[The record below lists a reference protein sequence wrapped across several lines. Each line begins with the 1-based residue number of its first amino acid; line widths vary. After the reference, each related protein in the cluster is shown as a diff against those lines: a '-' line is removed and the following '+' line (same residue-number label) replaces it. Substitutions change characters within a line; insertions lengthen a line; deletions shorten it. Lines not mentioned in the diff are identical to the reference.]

1 MKKYNINDNIV
12 LVQTIREKN
21 IWKRKLVMKKIL
33 ESLKY
38 IAIFIVTLCI
48 CMILMYLSCLIPSV
62 KLLPNIERS
71 ILDINKSGSKKIIP
85 VFNKEIMFDTYA
97 DAMMINMAY
106 SVDSKHPFYSMLFAR
121 TNYVDGVTDTTV
133 EDKAYEDKEIP
144 IFPHVQEL
152 EKLLRGKNLIA
163 IEYARYWH
171 GHLIFLR
178 PLLTIFSY
186 TEIKIISYIFHFI
199 LFLML
204 LYKIKKKIG
213 LKFIIAIIFGF
224 IVTEGY
230 LVYSCLEET
239 IGFSLILIGSN
250 VLLSINK
257 KYYGKF
263 FFILG
268 MLTAFFDLLTI
279 PVAILVFPLIILILM
294 ENNKSIKE
302 LTIACIKYITL
313 FAISYALMWASKW
326 IIVDLVYNRNLVKN
340 AIGQAL
346 YRSSSK
352 NIRLLSVELFNIVY
366 IGLPVAIYVG
376 IIYIL
381 NIIIAIF
388 EKIKFRKVT
397 DIIAKNLFLEFIGIT
412 PFIWY
417 ALIREH
423 SLSHAYFTHRS
434 LIVTCVCSQIIMIN
448 ILSKY
453 FKNNRKEI
461 FTIFTLVDLIVI
473 ILNYIV

>member
-1 MKKYNINDNIV
+1 MKKV
-12 LVQTIREKN
+12 
-21 IWKRKLVMKKIL
+21 L
-33 ESLKY
+33 ESFKY
-38 IAIFIVTLCI
+38 VAIFIVTLCI
-48 CMILMYLSCLIPSV
+48 CMILMYLSCLIPSS

-71 ILDINKSGSKKIIP
+71 IMDINKSGSKKIIP
-85 VFNKEIMFDTYA
+85 VFNKKIMFDTYA

-121 TNYVDGVTDTTV
+121 TNYVDGVTDSTIV
-133 EDKAYEDKEIP
+133 DKAYEDKEIP

-152 EKLLRGKNLIA
+152 EMLIYGEKLTA

-171 GHLIFLR
+171 GHLIYLR

-199 LFLML
+199 LFLVL
-204 LYKIKKKIG
+204 LYKVKKRIG
-213 LKFIIAIIFGF
+213 LKYIIAIIFGF

-239 IGFSLILIGSN
+239 IGFSLILILS
-250 VLLSINK
+250 VILLSINK

-263 FFILG
+263 FFIAG

-279 PVAILVFPLIILILM
+279 PVAILVFPLILYILM

-302 LTIACIKYITL
+302 LFITCFKYIIL

-326 IIVDLVYNRNLVKN
+326 IIVDLLYNRDLVKN

-352 NIRLLSVELFNIVY
+352 NIKLFSVELFNIVY
-366 IGLPVAIYVG
+366 VGLPVAIYVG
-376 IIYIL
+376 IIYII

-388 EKIKFRKVT
+388 EKIKFKKVT
-397 DIIAKNLFLEFIGIT
+397 DIIKTNIFLEVVGIA

-417 ALIREH
+417 ALVREH

-461 FTIFTLVDLIVI
+461 FTIFALIDLIVI

>member
-1 MKKYNINDNIV
+1 MKKV
-12 LVQTIREKN
+12 
-21 IWKRKLVMKKIL
+21 L
-33 ESLKY
+33 ESFKY
-38 IAIFIVTLCI
+38 VAIFIVVLCI
-48 CMILMYLSCLIPSV
+48 CMILMYLSCLIPSS

-71 ILDINKSGSKKIIP
+71 IIDINKSGSKKIIKI
-85 VFNKEIMFDTYA
+85 FNKDIMFDTYA
-97 DAMMINMAY
+97 DAMMINTAY
-106 SVDSKHPFYSMLFAR
+106 SVDSNHPFYSMLFAR
-121 TNYVDGVTDTTV
+121 TNYVDGVTKETV
-133 EDKAYEDKEIP
+133 QDKAYKDKEIP
-144 IFPHVQEL
+144 IFPHVYEL
-152 EKLLRGKNLIA
+152 EMLIRGSRNLTA

-171 GHLIFLR
+171 GYLIYLR

-186 TEIKIISYIFHFI
+186 TKIKIISYIFHFI
-199 LFLML
+199 LFLVL
-204 LYKIKKKIG
+204 LYKVKKKIG
-213 LKFIIAIIFGF
+213 IKYIIAIIFGF

-239 IGFSLILIGSN
+239 IGFSLILIFSII
-250 VLLSINK
+250 LLSINK
-257 KYYGKF
+257 KYYSKF
-263 FFILG
+263 FFLAGI
-268 MLTAFFDLLTI
+268 LTAFFDLLTI
-279 PVAILVFPLIILILM
+279 PVAILVFPLILFILM

-302 LTIACIKYITL
+302 LSIACIKYIIL

-326 IIVDLVYNRNLVKN
+326 IIVDLIYNRELVKN

-352 NIRLLSVELFNIVY
+352 SIKLLTVELFNIVY
-366 IGLPVAIYVG
+366 VGFPVAIYVG

-388 EKIKFRKVT
+388 EKIKFKKVT
-397 DIIAKNLFLEFIGIT
+397 DVIMKNLFLEFVGIV
-412 PFIWY
+412 PFVWY
-417 ALIREH
+417 AIIREH

-461 FTIFTLVDLIVI
+461 FTIFALINLIVI